1 MAFSERLAFLR
12 KQRGFTQQVLA
23 DAVNLGVL
31 PIRRYER
38 GNSQPTP
45 DVIRRLASTLRVT
58 TDELVFEKDER
69 QPDDDLSDLSD
80 LPVWA
85 I

>member
-31 PIRRYER
+31 QIRRYER

-45 DVIRRLASTLRVT
+45 DVIRRLAITLRVT
-58 TDELVFEKDER
+58 TDELMFEKDER
-69 QPDDDLSDLSD
+69 QPDDE
-80 LPVWA
+80 
-85 I
+85 

>member
-1 MAFSERLAFLR
+1 MAFSERLACFR
-12 KQRGFTQQVLA
+12 KQRGFTQQVRA

-31 PIRRYER
+31 QIRRYER

-45 DVIRRLASTLRVT
+45 TVIRRLAITLRVT

-69 QPDDDLSDLSD
+69 QPDDE
-80 LPVWA
+80 
-85 I
+85 

>member
-31 PIRRYER
+31 QIRRYER

-45 DVIRRLASTLRVT
+45 M
-58 TDELVFEKDER
+58 
-69 QPDDDLSDLSD
+69 
-80 LPVWA
+80 
-85 I
+85 